1 MTVVFGCKR
10 AGGIALPALCFPNKA
25 NKKEQIQ
32 NTYMKRTIWII
43 KLAGL
48 LLTSMSALFLMGC
61 SEDNEDES
69 TLSNDIQGLEI
80 VEHKQTLLLGES
92 VQFGITILPETAK
105 DQNVFWGSTDEDVAI
120 VDQSGLVT
128 GIAPGT
134 ATITVVSKSNLRI
147 SDVVPIQVENI
158 NFNK

>member
-1 MTVVFGCKR
+1 
-10 AGGIALPALCFPNKA
+10 
-25 NKKEQIQ
+25 
-32 NTYMKRTIWII
+32 MKRTIWAI

-48 LLTSMSALFLMGC
+48 LLTSMSALVLTGC

-92 VQFGITILPETAK
+92 VQFDITVLPETAK

-128 GIAPGT
+128 GIAPGM

-147 SDVVPIQVENI
+147 SDVVQIQVENI

>member
-1 MTVVFGCKR
+1 
-10 AGGIALPALCFPNKA
+10 
-25 NKKEQIQ
+25 
-32 NTYMKRTIWII
+32 MKRTIWII

-48 LLTSMSALFLMGC
+48 LLTSMSTLFLMGC

-80 VEHKQTLLLGES
+80 IEHKQNLLLGES
-92 VQFGITILPETAK
+92 VQFDITILPETAK

-128 GIAPGT
+128 GIAPGM

-147 SDVVPIQVENI
+147 SDVVQIQVENI